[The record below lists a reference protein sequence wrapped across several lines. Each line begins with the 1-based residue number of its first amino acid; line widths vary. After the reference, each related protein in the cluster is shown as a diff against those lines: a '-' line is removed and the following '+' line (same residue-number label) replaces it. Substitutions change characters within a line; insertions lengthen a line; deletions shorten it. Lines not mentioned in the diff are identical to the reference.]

1 MLGILIS
8 YNIYAEDS
16 IPNIINELQHT
27 QTRYHPG
34 HIAFSKMYS
43 RVDYTNTFISKSL
56 PHLNNYNAE
65 FGYSFNTVSLG
76 VLYNNDRQ
84 INTITSNYS
93 AIAAIKVLNKK
104 VSWIFSGGFHV
115 TSKHFQQ
122 EGMLFWNEELSSF
135 NPLENINQNFY
146 ILSISNLITY
156 KGVYVSLSITDIPLV
171 PEFERGMSIDYYSY
185 NLIGYK
191 ANIAKVALNSS
202 IEFNIPLFTHSLKQI
217 FLDKY
222 ISFGLTG
229 QYKQYI
235 AGFRLNSSPVPG
247 LIGLSHSSNYMLGAG
262 YNVYKTF
269 IVNINYLNSF
279 QNHVNQFQIS
289 LVYHK

>member
-1 MLGILIS
+1 
-8 YNIYAEDS
+8 
-16 IPNIINELQHT
+16 
-27 QTRYHPG
+27 
-34 HIAFSKMYS
+34 MYS

-65 FGYSFNTVSLG
+65 FGYSFKTVSLG

-104 VSWIFSGGFHV
+104 MSWIFSGGFHV
-115 TSKHFQQ
+115 TSRHFQQ
-122 EGMLFWNEELSSF
+122 EGLTLSDPEYFF
-135 NPLENINQNFY
+135 NPADKD
-146 ILSISNLITY
+146 ILNHLTISNLITY
-156 KGVYVSLSITDIPLV
+156 KKFYLSSSIADILLEKQESIVYY
-171 PEFERGMSIDYYSY
+171 FH

-191 ANIAKVALNSS
+191 TNIGKAVLNSNV
-202 IEFNIPLFTHSLKQI
+202 EFSIPLSSNYSTLIYKKK

-222 ISFGLTG
+222 ISICLTA

-235 AGFRLNSSPVPG
+235 AGFRLNSSPVIPG
-247 LIGLSHSSNYMLGAG
+247 PYGLGHSSNYMIGAG